1 MGNVVTKRVVMT
13 RSCPL
18 KTAGGAALVA
28 GSHGLLVRPGSGEA
42 FQAVTWDQEARWVEL
57 QTMVREV

>member
-42 FQAVTWDQEARWVEL
+42 FQAVTWDQR
-57 QTMVREV
+57 RSG

>member
-13 RSCPL
+13 RSCHL
-18 KTAGGAALVA
+18 KSAGGAALVA

-42 FQAVTWDQEARWVEL
+42 FQAVTWDQEEKWIKL
-57 QTMVREV
+57 QTKVREV